1 MTITSCGNFAVAGMS
16 TGHIELFNMQSG
28 LHRGELGWPRG
39 ECGILQSL
47 SEFLLH
53 ISYAANAHFAKTIL
67 KLYACSKLAIFM
79 LCKCSLPACDV
90 ILSHM
95 HSGHSGPVRGVAVD
109 SLNMEVFSGSGDGTI
124 KVCMYVSVIH
134 LSSTIHQ

>member
-28 LHRGELGWPRG
+28 LHRGELGCPRG
-39 ECGILQSL
+39 GCGLLQSL
-47 SEFLLH
+47 I
-53 ISYAANAHFAKTIL
+53 ISVAYKLRCECTFRKNYF

-124 KVCMYVSVIH
+124 KVCMYQLYIYLAH
-134 LSSTIHQ
+134 A